1 MKVKAAF
8 ALASSLL
15 FYVSLSQA
23 QVSDGQV
30 KIGVL
35 TDLSGQNAD
44 PAGKGSIVAAEMA
57 VEDFGKTVLGGPIAI
72 VSADHQ
78 NKPEL
83 GSTIARQW
91 FDQDKVDMIVDLP
104 NSAISLAVQNIAR
117 EKNRIS
123 LISGASADLATN
135 KQCSPNGAHWTYD
148 SYSVGKILGSA
159 LAKPGTTW
167 FFIAADT
174 TGGETLINSARPFIE
189 SGGGKIVGQ
198 VKHPQN
204 TADMA
209 SYLLQAQGS
218 RAQYIVLATSGSDL
232 VNLMKQAREF
242 GITGSKQTMVSLI
255 MFTTDLKA
263 VGLEDGQ
270 GLTFGTAFFP
280 ESSPE
285 TSAWTQRFIQ
295 RHGAGPTEIQAG
307 VYSAVSHY
315 LKAVAAAGT
324 DGAERV
330 MAKMRELPVK
340 DILTKG
346 GTLRDDGRMMH
357 EMFLVQ
363 AKKPSESSG
372 PWDLT
377 RLLQIIPG
385 SDAFRPLEKSEC
397 PLVKK

>member
-1 MKVKAAF
+1 MVLRTSSFLAAALCLSVSF
-8 ALASSLL
+8 AH
-15 FYVSLSQA
+15 A

-30 KIGVL
+30 KIGIL

-44 PAGKGSIVAAEMA
+44 PSGKGSIAAAEMA
-57 VEDFGKTVLGGPIAI
+57 VEDFGKTVLGKPIAI

-83 GSTIARQW
+83 GSTIARKW
-91 FDQDKVDMIVDLP
+91 FDQEGVDMVVDLP
-104 NSAISLAVQNIAR
+104 NSAIALAVQNIAR
-117 EKNRIS
+117 EKNRVSI
-123 LISGASADLATN
+123 ISGASADLATN

-174 TGGETLINSARPFIE
+174 TGGETLINSAKPFIE
-189 SGGGKIVGQ
+189 AGGGKVVGQ

-209 SYLLQAQGS
+209 SYLLQAQASG
-218 RAQYIVLATSGSDL
+218 AQYIVLATSGSDL
-232 VNLMKQAREF
+232 VTLMKQAREF

-255 MFTTDLKA
+255 MFTTDLKG

-270 GLTFGTAFFP
+270 GLTFGTAFTP
-280 ESSPE
+280 DASPE
-285 TSAWTQRFIQ
+285 AAAWAKRFIQ

-315 LKAVAAAGT
+315 LKAVTAAGT
-324 DGAERV
+324 DSADQV

-340 DILTKG
+340 DMLTMG
-346 GTLRDDGRMMH
+346 GVLRQDGRMVH

-363 AKKPSESSG
+363 AKKPSEARD

-377 RLLQIIPG
+377 KLLQTIPG
-385 SDAFRPLEKSEC
+385 SEAFRPIEKSEC